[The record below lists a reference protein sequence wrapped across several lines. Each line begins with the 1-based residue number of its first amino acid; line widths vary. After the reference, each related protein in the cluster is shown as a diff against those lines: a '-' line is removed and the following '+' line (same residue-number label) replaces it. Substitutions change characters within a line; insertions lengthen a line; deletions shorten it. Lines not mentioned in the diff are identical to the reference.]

1 MGTIEIVAQG
11 CGIVGL
17 LLAALSFQEKN
28 NKRFFVEQGLSGLSF
43 FLNFLLIGAISAA
56 LFNLVNLLR
65 GVLFARGG
73 WRGGKTILL
82 EALYTACFIYSLI
95 PNLHD
100 PFQIFLSA
108 ITFVGLTTMTVFM
121 WRGNGKHIR
130 ILQFCYVSPA
140 WLVHNIFNFSLGG
153 ILCEAFNML
162 SVIISFI
169 RYGKDGFDTA
179 TSPKG

>member
-1 MGTIEIVAQG
+1 MGTLEIVAQG
-11 CGIVGL
+11 FGILGL

-28 NKRFFVEQGLSGLSF
+28 NKRFFVEQGLSGMMF
-43 FLNFLLIGAISAA
+43 FLNFLLIGAVSAA

-65 GVLFARGG
+65 GVLFSKDG
-73 WRGGKTILL
+73 WRGIKAILL

-95 PNLHD
+95 PNLHV
-100 PFQIFLSA
+100 PFQIFLST
-108 ITFVGLTTMTVFM
+108 ITFIALTAMTFFM

-130 ILQFCYVSPA
+130 VLQFCYVSPA

-162 SVIISFI
+162 SVVISFI
-169 RYGKDGFDTA
+169 RYGKNGFEG
-179 TSPKG
+179 SKG